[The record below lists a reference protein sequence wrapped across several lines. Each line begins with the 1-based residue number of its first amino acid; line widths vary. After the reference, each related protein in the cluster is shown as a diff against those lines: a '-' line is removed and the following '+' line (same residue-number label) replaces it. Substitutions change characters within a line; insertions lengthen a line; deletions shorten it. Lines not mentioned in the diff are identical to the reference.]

1 MSTGPQTNK
10 QRMQAIFAELAQGN
24 GRPFV
29 DAMAD
34 DFCWILPGRTAWS
47 RRYEGKQAVRDE
59 LLRPLFA
66 QFADTYTNQATRFI
80 AEGDMVVVECRGRV
94 TTKKARPTTTATVM
108 CAASKAASSGNWWS
122 TWTRSWWTRCWTR
135 RPEPQPALV
144 FRFPVS
150 ARASHLSYSAILWS
164 TSAMASL
171 SSSARCCTLRRC
183 CSSISRQSARVVLP
197 WRTRRA

>member
-1 MSTGPQTNK
+1 MTTESQTNK
-10 QRMQAIFAELAQGN
+10 QLMQAIFAELAQGN

-80 AEGDMVVVECRGRV
+80 AEGDMVVVECCGQV
-94 TTKKARPTTTATVM
+94 NTKKGKPYNNTYCYVCRFEGGQLRELVEYLDTQLVD
-108 CAASKAASSGNWWS
+108 AALDA
-122 TWTRSWWTRCWTR
+122 
-135 RPEPQPALV
+135 PA
-144 FRFPVS
+144 
-150 ARASHLSYSAILWS
+150 
-164 TSAMASL
+164 
-171 SSSARCCTLRRC
+171 
-183 CSSISRQSARVVLP
+183 
-197 WRTRRA
+197 